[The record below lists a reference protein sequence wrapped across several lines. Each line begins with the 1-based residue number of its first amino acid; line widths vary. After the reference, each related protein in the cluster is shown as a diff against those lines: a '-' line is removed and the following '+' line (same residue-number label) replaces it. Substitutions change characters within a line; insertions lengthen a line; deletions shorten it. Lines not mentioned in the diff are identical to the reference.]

1 MATARAM
8 KIEKLGTRARS
19 LEIVGQ
25 RGYFGWGPACTV
37 ATVLDAS
44 GQRLI
49 SLTVRVPSASRADVW
64 HVLTY
69 DAAADDAMCDC
80 RSAAHGG
87 PCFHRGCAVNAGRY
101 VARLARLG
109 WPED

>member
-1 MATARAM
+1 MATAVA
-8 KIEKLGTRARS
+8 KTTHARARS
-19 LEIVGQ
+19 LEIVGE
-25 RGYFGWGPACTV
+25 RGYFGWGPARTV
-37 ATVLDAS
+37 ATALADD
-44 GQRLI
+44 GRRLI

-69 DAAADDAMCDC
+69 DAAADDARCDC
-80 RSAAHGG
+80 QAAQHNRG
-87 PCFHRGCAVNAGRY
+87 CLHRGCAINAGRY